1 MMMYLMSTTKKGISA
16 LELHRKMGVNK
27 RTALL
32 FKRKVMASMSSPL
45 LYRMN
50 GEVELDETFV
60 GSKESGRRGRS
71 KGSKRLVAIGIE
83 RTGKGISLATY

>member
-1 MMMYLMSTTKKGISA
+1 VPVEINKKHLTIYNRTT
-16 LELHRKMGVNK
+16 
-27 RTALL
+27 LL

-71 KGSKRLVAIGIE
+71 KGSKRLVAIGI
-83 RTGKGISLATY
+83 